1 MFAGVS
7 LGGPRSLTSAQRA
20 KLVVS
25 AAFQWCAMAP
35 IRQNMRL
42 TLRFWRGLSSM
53 SMQAE
58 SLEILEKAS
67 VAPAQARAIVRAIE
81 IEIAG
86 ARDTLATRHDVLA
99 LAQQIGGLR
108 GEIAQVATSL
118 RSEMAQLATSLR
130 SEMAQLATSL
140 RSEVAELE
148 TRLRSEMAQL
158 ATRDEL
164 AKLGG
169 ELHAEI
175 HRAVS
180 GATRQMYMALLGH
193 MAMTL
198 GFIYFLITQLR

>member
-1 MFAGVS
+1 
-7 LGGPRSLTSAQRA
+7 
-20 KLVVS
+20 
-25 AAFQWCAMAP
+25 MAP
-35 IRQNMRL
+35 IRPNMRL
-42 TLRFWRGLSSM
+42 TLRFWRGLSST

-86 ARDTLATRHDVLA
+86 ARDTLATKHDVLA

-140 RSEVAELE
+140 RSEMAELETHLRSAMAELE
-148 TRLRSEMAQL
+148 TRLRSEIAQL

-198 GFIYFLITQLR
+198 GFVYFLITQLR